1 MTEEVTPS
9 PMTGPGILNPPFPTS
24 TESRDRAADPDE
36 GDIDAWIAHAK
47 SQLTAQL
54 AVSIGIA
61 ERPVLMPAVGAS
73 GVTRGASALVV
84 DHQKTAMLKRMLGL
98 SHPPIDAT
106 ETASAIVPVHRIL
119 KNVISGSNV
128 DSEPL
133 KRLLID
139 AESRLLSST
148 TTSPPTNT
156 TTSSPTTT
164 TTIST
169 TATTSTLLWDFAGS
183 LGNWA
188 DIVEEEEAAKRA
200 FLGTDRNQTD
210 EVPSIRRFLERV
222 SRR

>member
-61 ERPVLMPAVGAS
+61 QRYAELPAAGPS
-73 GVTRGASALVV
+73 GVTAGSPALGV

-98 SHPPIDAT
+98 PHLPIDAP